1 MCYVRKLSPHT
12 LILLP
17 AGHFFVIIQ
26 KTIMLRNYF
35 SKSGLTKEQKTGF
48 VLLLIF
54 GILAVGLGLLQ
65 MRNTIYGPFIIRLS
79 DKSDTANQ
87 EASLLNDE
95 ARLQSIDTDQDGL
108 NDFEE
113 LNFYETSSYLA
124 DTDSDGLNDKVEI
137 EKGTNPSCPE
147 GETCGVNEFAVVVTT
162 STPPIALPLAAPD
175 MLGASGNPGLQELGD
190 LQKVL
195 SDPNQIRQLFLS
207 TGKISADDLSKIS
220 DAELMKMVGEIVAE
234 QGGAPQ

>member
-1 MCYVRKLSPHT
+1 ME
-12 LILLP
+12 LIK
-17 AGHFFVIIQ
+17 G
-26 KTIMLRNYF
+26 MERDDF
-35 SKSGLTKEQKTGF
+35 SKKSLTKEQKTGF

-65 MRNTIYGPFIIRLS
+65 IRNTIYGPFVIRLS
-79 DKSDTANQ
+79 DKADTAKE

-95 ARLQSIDTDQDGL
+95 ARLQSIDTDRDGL

-113 LNFYETSSYLA
+113 LNFYETSPYLP

-137 EKGTNPSCPE
+137 EKGSNPLCPE
-147 GETCGVNEFAVVVTT
+147 GESCEMNESEAIIATT
-162 STPPIALPLAAPD
+162 TLEIILPQINTD
-175 MLGASGNPGLQELGD
+175 RLGAESNVGLQELAD

-195 SDPNQIRQLFLS
+195 NDPQQIRQLFLS

-220 DAELMKMVGEIVAE
+220 DAELMKMVDEIVAE
-234 QGGAPQ
+234 QGGVPL

>member
-1 MCYVRKLSPHT
+1 MERDP
-12 LILLP
+12 
-17 AGHFFVIIQ
+17 
-26 KTIMLRNYF
+26 F
-35 SKSGLTKEQKTGF
+35 SKNSLTKEQKTGF

-54 GILAVGLGLLQ
+54 GILAIGLGLLQ
-65 MRNTIYGPFIIRLS
+65 MRNTIYGPFVIRLS
-79 DKSDTANQ
+79 DKTDTANQ

-113 LNFYETSSYLA
+113 LNFYETSPYLA

-137 EKGTNPSCPE
+137 EKGGNPLCPE
-147 GETCGVNEFAVVVTT
+147 GETCAANEFAVPATT
-162 STPPIALPLAAPD
+162 TTLDFVSPLVNLEVPTD
-175 MLGASGNPGLQELGD
+175 TGLESLAD

-195 SDPNQIRQLFLS
+195 NDPKQIRQLFLS

-220 DAELMKMVGEIVAE
+220 DAELMKMVDEIVVE
-234 QGGAPQ
+234 NGGVPQ

>member
-1 MCYVRKLSPHT
+1 MERD
-12 LILLP
+12 
-17 AGHFFVIIQ
+17 
-26 KTIMLRNYF
+26 NF
-35 SKSGLTKEQKTGF
+35 SKNSLTKEQKTGF

-54 GILAVGLGLLQ
+54 GILAVGLGFLQ
-65 MRNTIYGPFIIRLS
+65 MRNTIYGPFVIRLS
-79 DKSDTANQ
+79 DKADTDKQ

-113 LNFYETSSYLA
+113 LNFYETSPYLA

-137 EKGTNPSCPE
+137 EKNGNPLCPE
-147 GETCGVNEFAVVVTT
+147 GENCEMNEPEAIISTT
-162 STPPIALPLAAPD
+162 TPAIVLPEFSADL
-175 MLGASGNPGLQELGD
+175 LGAENNTGLQELAD

-195 SDPNQIRQLFLS
+195 SDPAQIRQLFLS